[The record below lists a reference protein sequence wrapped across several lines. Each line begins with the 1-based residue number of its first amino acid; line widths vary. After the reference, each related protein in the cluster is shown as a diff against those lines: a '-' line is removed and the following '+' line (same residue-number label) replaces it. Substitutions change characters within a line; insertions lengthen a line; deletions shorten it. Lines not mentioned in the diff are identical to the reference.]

1 MPMRAQTK
9 ELIKSCML
17 LIFQFFLFW
26 RGRKYRICISVL
38 PVIYEE
44 VAEPSCVVGGIYV
57 GGGPL

>member
-1 MPMRAQTK
+1 MPMSAQTK
-9 ELIKSCML
+9 ELVKSCML

-44 VAEPSCVVGGIYV
+44 VAEPSCAVGICA